1 MLTGNAH
8 VDTQK
13 LHNQYGPVV
22 RISPNAL
29 SFNTAQA
36 WKGDPRR
43 TVNPSRA
50 ERHHADI
57 YGSRVG
63 KEQLEKDPTIFQRGP
78 AANLVGNTHTLTR

>member
-1 MLTGNAH
+1 MLTGNVH

-13 LHNQYGPVV
+13 LHNQNGPVV

-29 SFNTAQA
+29 SFNTAWA
-36 WKGDPRR
+36 WKGNPRR

-57 YGSRVG
+57 YDSRVD
-63 KEQLEKDPTIFQRGP
+63 KEQLEKDPIIFQRGP
-78 AANLVGNTHTLTR
+78 AANIVGNIHTLTR